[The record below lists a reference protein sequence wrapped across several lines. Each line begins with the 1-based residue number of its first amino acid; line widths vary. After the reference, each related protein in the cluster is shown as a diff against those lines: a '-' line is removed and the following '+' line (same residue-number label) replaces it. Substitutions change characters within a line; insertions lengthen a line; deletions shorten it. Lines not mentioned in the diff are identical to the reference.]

1 MNRHINSPVITI
13 TFLVMLVL
21 LGTGCNR
28 TRESMASVAPGV
40 SVFTVEPRTVARSI
54 QLLGILQGEQQVI
67 VSSKITG
74 RVTEIVRPEGSPVQ
88 TDEPIA
94 YVLNDI
100 PGMDYKPGPVRS
112 PITGVV
118 GKIYV
123 EPGQMVTPAMP
134 FAAIARYSERI
145 KMKAFVSDA
154 DLPYVRRNA
163 RAEVSFSAIPE
174 TTFTG
179 TVTQVSPIIDPQS
192 RSATVEITIPNP
204 KSRLIPGM
212 AGMARLTVEQKD
224 NCLAIPLNALFTTD
238 ESRVVVVEN
247 GIARFRN
254 ITIGIRGDEWVEVT
268 SGLNP
273 GDQVV
278 TTGKERVSDGQQ
290 VTVVESEAK

>member
-163 RAEVSFSAIPE
+163 AP
-174 TTFTG
+174 
-179 TVTQVSPIIDPQS
+179 
-192 RSATVEITIPNP
+192 RSA
-204 KSRLIPGM
+204 SRQFRKPPSP
-212 AGMARLTVEQKD
+212 ARSRRSHQSLTRR
-224 NCLAIPLNALFTTD
+224 AAL
-238 ESRVVVVEN
+238 
-247 GIARFRN
+247 
-254 ITIGIRGDEWVEVT
+254 
-268 SGLNP
+268 P
-273 GDQVV
+273 P
-278 TTGKERVSDGQQ
+278 
-290 VTVVESEAK
+290 